1 MVPRYS
7 FLLFL
12 AKKYDSSLGW
22 LEMGWV
28 YTTKST
34 QPLRSVYCKEAN
46 SIKSKTCECET
57 TLYGSCFHHLSGKS
71 KTKLILM
78 CMQQLQLSEDFF
90 FHSTVICSHLHLEWR
105 PEQAVQGNNV
115 CCFASLICFMPKVIL
130 YKSLG
135 QLFHLF

>member
-1 MVPRYS
+1 MKSTDRFRQS
-7 FLLFL
+7 FLAFL
-12 AKKYDSSLGW
+12 KRTW
-22 LEMGWV
+22 
-28 YTTKST
+28 
-34 QPLRSVYCKEAN
+34 
-46 SIKSKTCECET
+46 
-57 TLYGSCFHHLSGKS
+57 TLSEYFHHLSWKS

-130 YKSLG
+130 NKSLG
-135 QLFHLF
+135 QLLFHLKFGLASPPSSIYSCFLKPLSVLHSQFPTKKLWVVAYF